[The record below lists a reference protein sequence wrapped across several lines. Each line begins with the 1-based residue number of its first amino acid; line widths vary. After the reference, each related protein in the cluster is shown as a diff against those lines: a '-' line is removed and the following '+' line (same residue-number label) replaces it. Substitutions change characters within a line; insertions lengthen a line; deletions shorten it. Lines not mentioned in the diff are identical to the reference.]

1 MTHAPAVAQDEG
13 HSWNL
18 SPRQKMEILLA
29 ILLAMFLFALD
40 QTVVGTALPK
50 ISTELNGQSLYTW
63 AFTIYLL
70 TSTISGPIYGKLSDL
85 YGRRPIFIWAVGLF
99 LVASI
104 FAGLSR
110 EMWQFVAARGLQGLG
125 GGAVFPIALA
135 VIADL
140 YPPEERAKYGALFG
154 AVFGVS
160 SVLGPLIGGGLADS
174 LGWPWIFFVNVPLG
188 LVSLVICWRLLPKIT
203 NPEGGR
209 NIDFIGAALFAAAIG
224 PILIGLS
231 NKTGKDWT
239 DPWVGGAMLIGLV
252 LLVVFL
258 LWEMRAKDPIVR
270 LDLFRIRNVAISVV
284 AMAMVSFGFLGAI
297 VFLPQWFQ
305 VVKGLTALESGFNL
319 LPLVA
324 SLIVG
329 ATITGQIA
337 AKTGKYRLVIFGA
350 MVTLAAGLFLMT
362 SLTATTEL
370 PIVWLWMVIV
380 GLGIGPSFAVFTA
393 LVQNSVPPRVV
404 GVATSSL
411 TFFQQIGGTIGL
423 TIVGTILA
431 DSLTKKLPERLAA
444 NGMPQPLID
453 QFNQLRAS
461 GGSSALNLTGT
472 GDLGAEILK
481 NVPPQFQSIVQ
492 PLIPVIVTSIH
503 EAFALAIATTFWVG
517 IIAAI
522 IAAVFVLF
530 VKDPGVPVGQQPDAA
545 PMAF

>member
-1 MTHAPAVAQDEG
+1 
-13 HSWNL
+13 L
-18 SPRQKMEILLA
+18 SGTGTNFHLEPRQKLEILLA

-99 LVASI
+99 LVASVL
-104 FAGLSR
+104 AGISQ

-160 SVLGPLIGGGLADS
+160 SVLGPLIGGLLADQF
-174 LGWPWIFFVNVPLG
+174 GWPWIFFVNVPLG
-188 LVSLVICWRLLPKIT
+188 LVSLVICWRLLPKVT
-203 NPEGGR
+203 NPEGGK
-209 NIDFIGAALFAAAIG
+209 NIDYVGAALFAAAIG
-224 PILIGLS
+224 PILVGLS
-231 NKTGKDWT
+231 NKTGKEWT
-239 DPWVGGAMLIGLV
+239 DPWVGGAMVIGLV
-252 LLVVFL
+252 LLAVFL
-258 LWEMRAKDPIVR
+258 WWERRAVDPIVR
-270 LDLFRIRNVAISVV
+270 LELFRIRNVAISVV

-305 VVKGLTALESGFNL
+305 VVKGLSALESGFNL

-350 MVTLAAGLFLMT
+350 MVMLAAGLFLMT
-362 SLTATTEL
+362 SLTADTEL
-370 PIVWLWMVIV
+370 PVVWLWMVIV

-393 LVQNSVPPRVV
+393 LVQNSVQPRVV

-431 DSLTKKLPERLAA
+431 DSLVKQLPERLLA
-444 NGMPQPLID
+444 NGIPQPMVD
-453 QFNQLRAS
+453 AFGQQNT
-461 GGSSALNLTGT
+461 GGQSALDLTGT
-472 GDLGAEILK
+472 GDLGQQILDSAGPFRSFIEPYI
-481 NVPPQFQSIVQ
+481 NQIVAS
-492 PLIPVIVTSIH
+492 VH

-517 IIAAI
+517 IAAAV

-530 VKDPGVPVGQQPDAA
+530 TRDPEQSVVAAAQQAERQAGEGAA
-545 PMAF
+545 AAG

>member
-1 MTHAPAVAQDEG
+1 MTGTNFHLE
-13 HSWNL
+13 
-18 SPRQKMEILLA
+18 PRQKLEILLA

-40 QTVVGTALPK
+40 QTVVGTALPQ

-99 LVASI
+99 LVASVL
-104 FAGLSR
+104 AGISQ

-160 SVLGPLIGGGLADS
+160 SVLGPLIGGGLADT
-174 LGWPWIFFVNVPLG
+174 LGWPWIFFINVPLG

-209 NIDFIGAALFAAAIG
+209 NIDYVGAALFAAAIG
-224 PILIGLS
+224 PILVGLS
-231 NKTGKDWT
+231 NKTGNEWT
-239 DPWVGGAMLIGLV
+239 DAWVGGAIALGLV
-252 LLVVFL
+252 ILGVFL
-258 LWEMRAKDPIVR
+258 WWETRAADPIVR
-270 LDLFRIRNVAISVV
+270 LSLFRNRNVAISVL
-284 AMAMVSFGFLGAI
+284 AMALVSFGFLGAI

-305 VVKGLTALESGFNL
+305 VVKGLSALESGFNL

-329 ATITGQIA
+329 ATLTGQIA

-350 MVTLAAGLFLMT
+350 MVVLAGGLFLMT
-362 SLTATTEL
+362 NLTADTEL
-370 PIVWLWMVIV
+370 SVVWLWMVLV

-393 LVQNSVPPRVV
+393 LVQNSVAPRVV

-423 TIVGTILA
+423 TIVGTILG
-431 DSLTKKLPERLAA
+431 DSLVRQLPERLAA
-444 NGMPQPLID
+444 NGLPQPMID
-453 QFNQLRAS
+453 QFTRQGAS
-461 GGSSALNLTGT
+461 GQSPLDLTGT
-472 GDLGAEILK
+472 GDLGAAILAG
-481 NVPPQFQSIVQ
+481 VPEMFR
-492 PLIPVIVTSIH
+492 PLIQPFIPGIVTSVH
-503 EAFALAIATTFWVG
+503 EAFALAIASTFWVG
-517 IIAAI
+517 IAAAVV
-522 IAAVFVLF
+522 AAVFVLF
-530 VKDPGVPVGQQPDAA
+530 ARDPAGPQVVTEAERQALLA
-545 PMAF
+545 S

>member
-1 MTHAPAVAQDEG
+1 MSNAAAADQG
-13 HSWNL
+13 HSWHL
-18 SPRQKMEILLA
+18 SSRQKLEILLA

-40 QTVVGTALPK
+40 QTVVGTALPQ

-99 LVASI
+99 LAASV
-104 FAGLSR
+104 FAGLSQ

-160 SVLGPLIGGGLADS
+160 SVLGPLIGGLLADTF
-174 LGWPWIFFVNVPLG
+174 GWPWIFFINVPLG
-188 LVSLVICWRLLPKIT
+188 LVSLIVCWRLLPKVT

-209 NIDFIGAALFAAAIG
+209 NIDYVGAALFAAAIG
-224 PILIGLS
+224 PILVGLS
-231 NKTGKDWT
+231 NKTGREWT
-239 DPWVGGAMLIGLV
+239 DPWVGGAILLGLV
-252 LLVVFL
+252 ILAVFL
-258 LWEMRAKDPIVR
+258 WWETRAADPIVR
-270 LDLFRIRNVAISVV
+270 LELFRIRNVAISVV

-305 VVKGLTALESGFNL
+305 VVKGLSALESGFNL

-329 ATITGQIA
+329 ATLTGQIA
-337 AKTGKYRLVIFGA
+337 AKTGRYRLVIFGA
-350 MVTLAAGLFLMT
+350 MVVLAGGLFLMT
-362 SLTATTEL
+362 SLTANTEL
-370 PIVWLWMVIV
+370 PVVWFWMVVV

-411 TFFQQIGGTIGL
+411 TFFQQIGGTVGL

-431 DSLTKKLPERLAA
+431 DSLVQQLPERLAA
-444 NGMPQPLID
+444 NGIPQQMID
-453 QFNQLRAS
+453 QFSQQGS
-461 GGSSALNLTGT
+461 GGSSALDLTGT
-472 GDLGAEILK
+472 GDLGAAILAQ
-481 NVPPQFQSIVQ
+481 VPPAFQGLVQ
-492 PLIPVIVTSIH
+492 PFIPAIVTSIH

-517 IIAAI
+517 IAAAI
-522 IAAVFVLF
+522 IAAVGVLF
-530 VKDPGVPVGQQPDAA
+530 VKDPEMPAGQPEGAHPVTFGG
-545 PMAF
+545 

>member
-1 MTHAPAVAQDEG
+1 MSHAPAVDHA
-13 HSWNL
+13 SWNL
-18 SPRQKMEILLA
+18 SPRAKMEILLA

-104 FAGLSR
+104 LAGISR

-140 YPPEERAKYGALFG
+140 YPPAERAKYGALFG

-160 SVLGPLIGGGLADS
+160 SVLGPLIGGGLADT

-188 LVSLVICWRLLPKIT
+188 LVSLVICWRLLPKIK

-209 NIDFIGAALFAAAIG
+209 NIDYIGAALFAAAIG
-224 PILIGLS
+224 PILVGLS
-231 NKTGKDWT
+231 NKTGKDWS
-239 DPWVGGAMLIGLV
+239 DPWVGGAMLIGFV
-252 LLVVFL
+252 LLAVFL
-258 LWEMRAKDPIVR
+258 FWETKAADPIVR
-270 LDLFRIRNVAISVV
+270 LSLFRIRNVAISVV

-305 VVKGLTALESGFNL
+305 VVKGLSALESGFNL

-337 AKTGKYRLVIFGA
+337 AKTGKYRLVIVGA
-350 MVTLAAGLFLMT
+350 MVVLAAGLFLMT
-362 SLTATTEL
+362 SLTADTEL
-370 PIVWLWMVIV
+370 PVVWVWMAIV

-393 LVQNSVPPRVV
+393 LVQNSVEPRVV

-411 TFFQQIGGTIGL
+411 TFFQQIGGTVGL

-431 DSLTKKLPERLAA
+431 DSLTKQLPARLAA
-444 NGMPQPLID
+444 NGIPQQMID
-453 QFNQLRAS
+453 QFTAQGGS
-461 GGSSALNLTGT
+461 GSSALNLTGT
-472 GDLGAEILK
+472 GDLGAQILAA
-481 NVPPQFQSIVQ
+481 VPAPFRAVVE
-492 PLIPVIVTSIH
+492 PLIPALVTSIH
-503 EAFALAIATTFWVG
+503 QAFALAIGTTFWVG
-517 IIAAI
+517 IAAAV
-522 IAAVFVLF
+522 IAAVFVVF
-530 VKDPGVPVGQQPDAA
+530 VRDPEQSVIAA
-545 PMAF
+545 AEQRASAAG